1 MDRNPSAALRG
12 LVRAAGRAVLATA
25 TSLWLGWGPGASAAP
40 HAQDAEECTLAAD
53 MAIVARALAEE
64 RLDAGRAETVMR
76 RIYDLSASADRE
88 ELMRAI
94 LDAAYRE
101 REPAGKF
108 ATRLFG
114 VCLLERGNMDRVLGT
129 PL

>member
-1 MDRNPSAALRG
+1 MDRNPSFGRLFAIGACLLLAWPAA
-12 LVRAAGRAVLATA
+12 A
-25 TSLWLGWGPGASAAP
+25 SGAPQARN
-40 HAQDAEECTLAAD
+40 AQECTLAAD

-64 RLDAGRAETVMR
+64 RLDPGRAETVMR
-76 RIYDLSASADRE
+76 RIYDLSLAADRE

-101 REPAGKF
+101 REPAGRF

-114 VCLLERGNMDRVLGT
+114 VCMLERGNMDRVLGT
-129 PL
+129 RL